1 MTRRK
6 KRTARQ
12 PAKNPELV
20 RRNEE
25 MATARMMGATLR
37 SIARA
42 FGLSV
47 GRVHA
52 IVGDVLILHRRP
64 NYRPPAKSSARPERA
79 AHFRKLRS
87 MALDLRKRGY
97 SYRQIAEQTGLS
109 RSAAHN
115 YARRV
120 KITELR
126 GNARLSL
133 TDGRPKEW
141 KKHLMEKPPAYWWQS
156 TP

>member
-1 MTRRK
+1 
-6 KRTARQ
+6 
-12 PAKNPELV
+12 
-20 RRNEE
+20 

-37 SIARA
+37 SIALA

-47 GRVHA
+47 GRVHG

-64 NYRPPAKSSARPERA
+64 SHRPPAKSRARPERA
-79 AHFRKLRS
+79 AHYRKLRS
-87 MALDLRKRGY
+87 LAMDLRKLGY

-120 KITELR
+120 NITELR
-126 GNARLSL
+126 GNAWLSL
-133 TDGRPKEW
+133 TDGRPTEW
-141 KKHLMEKPPAYWWQS
+141 KKRLTERPPAYWWQAS
-156 TP
+156 M

>member
-1 MTRRK
+1 
-6 KRTARQ
+6 
-12 PAKNPELV
+12 
-20 RRNEE
+20 
-25 MATARMMGATLR
+25 MAAARMMGATLMG
-37 SIARA
+37 IARA

-52 IVGDVLILHRRP
+52 IVGNVLILYRRP
-64 NYRPPAKSSARPERA
+64 NCRPPAKSRAMPERA
-79 AHFRKLRS
+79 AHFRKLRW
-87 MALDLRKRGY
+87 MALDLRKLGY

-126 GNARLSL
+126 GNAWLSL
-133 TDGRPKEW
+133 ADGRPKEW
-141 KKHLMEKPPAYWWQS
+141 KKRLMEKPPVYWWQS
-156 TP
+156 AP